1 MVKNLPFNA
10 GDLGL
15 IPRSGRF
22 PSRGDLPDSGIKPGF
37 PALQAG
43 YLPSEPPGRHNPKLN
58 INQNMDNK
66 GHSDESSDGNEEHV

>member
-22 PSRGDLPDSGIKPGF
+22 PGEGNGTQPSVLAWVIPWTEEPSRL
-37 PALQAG
+37 
-43 YLPSEPPGRHNPKLN
+43 
-58 INQNMDNK
+58 
-66 GHSDESSDGNEEHV
+66 ESLESQKSRIRFSA